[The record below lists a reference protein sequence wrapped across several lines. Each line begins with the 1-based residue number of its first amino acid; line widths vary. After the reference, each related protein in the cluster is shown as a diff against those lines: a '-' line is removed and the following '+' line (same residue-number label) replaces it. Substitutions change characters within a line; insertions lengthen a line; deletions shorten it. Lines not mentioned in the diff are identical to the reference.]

1 MRYLRGIAA
10 GGGVGRVRCHQYD
23 AIDLHAV
30 GACGSCGRDDVV
42 ENSEAVW
49 SNEQK
54 GVRTEGANEVNVQ
67 RIGTYRGEESAR
79 ELKQ

>member
-1 MRYLRGIAA
+1 
-10 GGGVGRVRCHQYD
+10 
-23 AIDLHAV
+23 
-30 GACGSCGRDDVV
+30 V